1 MRIRTADN
9 KGKIILANKKA
20 TYTTMSTTT
29 EHQQNISFFQRRLH
43 SLESDIQELIV
54 MYLQAQSTKN
64 GALAEQCEITL
75 RSARQHQYETTQ
87 ALKQYQLTA
96 V

>member
-1 MRIRTADN
+1 
-9 KGKIILANKKA
+9 
-20 TYTTMSTTT
+20 MSTY
-29 EHQQNISFFQRRLH
+29 QQNLNFFQRRLDA
-43 SLESDIQELIV
+43 LEQDIQHLIV

-75 RSARQHQYETTQ
+75 RSARQHQYEVTQ
-87 ALKQYQLTA
+87 ALKAFQRPVRQS